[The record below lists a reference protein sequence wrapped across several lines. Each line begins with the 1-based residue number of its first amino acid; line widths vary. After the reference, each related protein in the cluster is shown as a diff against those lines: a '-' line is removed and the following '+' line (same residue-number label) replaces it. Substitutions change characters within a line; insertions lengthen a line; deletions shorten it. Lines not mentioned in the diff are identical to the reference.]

1 MKKCLKYHMYYFG
14 DQVLSEFTGSPRPW
28 GKRSLQKNIAL
39 SFALKKSVIM
49 SSVGAMSGKAFLK
62 AITICTDSKYQWET
76 ASKTYFFS

>member
-1 MKKCLKYHMYYFG
+1 MYYFG

-62 AITICTDSKYQWET
+62 AITICTEDTVSKYQWET

>member
-1 MKKCLKYHMYYFG
+1 M
-14 DQVLSEFTGSPRPW
+14 LSEFTGSPRPW

-62 AITICTDSKYQWET
+62 AITICTEDTVSKYQWET